1 MLQITETEVKNRLAL
16 ENPWW
21 RSRDFEAPSRHWPKR
36 AHYDAFL
43 ALVRRTQPHR
53 AVVLMG
59 PRRVGKTV
67 MMTQAIRQLIDED
80 VPPSRILYVS
90 VDTPTYTGLS
100 LERLLGLFA
109 ELHGHERHAELF
121 VFFDEIQYHPDW
133 ERHLKSLVDA
143 YPRIRVTASGSAAA
157 ALKAKSL
164 ESGAGRFTDFL
175 LPPLTFAEFLSFR
188 GEPAP
193 QTHGLD
199 VEKDLERLNAAF
211 IDYVNFGG
219 FPEAAL
225 QEAVRRQMSRF
236 IANDIVDKVL
246 LRDLP
251 SLYGI
256 SDAQELKRLFTTLA
270 YNSGQE
276 LSYDGLSKAS
286 GVAKNT
292 LRKYLDYLEAAFL
305 IHRLQRIDINAERFK
320 RVTRFKVYLTNVS
333 IRAALFG
340 PAGPDDAQ
348 IGSIVESAY
357 LGQLS
362 QNPPVDSLHYARWAK
377 GEVDL
382 VRLAGGG
389 RRVSAAT
396 EVKWSDRPFDR
407 PEELGA
413 LVAFCERNRL
423 GEGHVLTRAARGRT
437 RIGGTTLVFEPV
449 AAASYAAAVESVMSP
464 AAG

>member
-1 MLQITETEVKNRLAL
+1 MLQITETEVKSRLAL

-21 RSRDFEAPSRHWPKR
+21 ETHDFEAPSRTWPKR
-36 AHYDAFL
+36 AYYDTFL
-43 ALVRRTQPHR
+43 TLVTQKQPRR

-67 MMTQAIRQLIDED
+67 MMTQVVRRLIDD
-80 VPPSRILYVS
+80 RVPPTRILYVS
-90 VDTPTYTGLS
+90 LDTPTYTGLS
-100 LERLLGLFA
+100 LERLLALFA
-109 ELHGHERHAELF
+109 DLHGHEPHAELF

-143 YPRIRVTASGSAAA
+143 YPSIRVTASGSAAA
-157 ALKAKSL
+157 ALKMKSL

-175 LPPLTFAEFLSFR
+175 LPPLSFAEFLGFR
-188 GEPAP
+188 SEPAP
-193 QTHGLD
+193 QTRDLD
-199 VEKDLERLNAAF
+199 AEQDLERLNAAF
-211 IDYVNFGG
+211 IDYINFGG

-225 QEAVRRQMSRF
+225 QEDVRRQMTRF

-276 LSYDGLSKAS
+276 LNYDGLSKAS

-305 IHRLQRIDINAERFK
+305 VHRLHRIDINAERFK
-320 RVTRFKVYLTNVS
+320 RVTHFKVYLTNVS

-340 PAGPDDAQ
+340 PVGPDDAQ

-357 LGQLS
+357 IGQLDQS
-362 QNPPVDSLHYARWAK
+362 PPVDSLHYARWAK

-382 VRLAGGG
+382 VRLTAGG
-389 RRVSAAT
+389 RQVSTAT
-396 EVKWSDRPFDR
+396 EIKWSDRSLDR
-407 PEELGA
+407 PEDLGA
-413 LVAFCERNRL
+413 LVAFCERNGL
-423 GEGHVLTRAARGRT
+423 GEGRVLTRAASGTT

-449 AAASYAAAVESVMSP
+449 AAASYAAARDSVMSS